1 MILSDDP
8 VYSIKSV
15 VQKTGLAS
23 TTLRAWERR
32 YAVLKPGRTSGNY
45 RLYSERDV
53 ADLCWL
59 KDQTEGGLSISRAV
73 AALEQAR
80 QRMAAAPAPLEADE
94 WQRLTAQLY
103 GALLNHNET
112 AAYDILAQAHPLEDA
127 CLRLITPVL
136 IQIGQG
142 WHDGKVSIAD
152 EHFASQFLM
161 GWLFATFNDLSPVI
175 GPLVVAG
182 CAPNEL
188 HQIGS
193 LMLATILRQRGV
205 NVRYLGADLPL
216 DGWINT
222 IVRDRPVVIAIS
234 CSQMAYGHTIL
245 RALPLEDN
253 QIRGYH
259 PKVVL
264 GGMAFANLAGIH
276 PVYPNVYVEP
286 NLLDGIERIKGL
298 LA

>member
-32 YAVLKPGRTSGNY
+32 YAVLKPGRTLGNY

-152 EHFASQFLM
+152 EHFASQFLL
-161 GWLFATFNDLSPVI
+161 GWLFATFNDLSPVV
-175 GPLVVAG
+175 GPLVVVG

-193 LMLATILRQRGV
+193 LMLAAILRHRGI

-216 DGWINT
+216 EEWINT
-222 IVRDRPVVIAIS
+222 VAEHRPAVIAIS
-234 CSQMAYGHTIL
+234 CSQLAYGHTVFK
-245 RALPLEDN
+245 ALPLDK

-259 PKVVL
+259 PKIVL
-264 GGMAFANLAGIH
+264 GGIAFANFAGVH
-276 PVYPNVYVEP
+276 PVYPNVYVAL
-286 NLLDGIERIKGL
+286 NLLEGVERIQKF